1 MLNAKVTIFF
11 VTLLLLGSLV
21 GNAHAEPT
29 APELTESDG
38 QAAEN
43 YKVLRGFLKGA
54 GYSAAS
60 EQLICNTGG
69 DGIERCVPSTDVRG
83 YIVDIIRFV
92 LSIVGF
98 LFFGLLVYSG
108 YLWTTAG
115 GNDEAVKKAKAIAVK
130 AVTGFIIVLAAYSI
144 TSFVT
149 GFLQSSTAPQTTIP
163 R

>member
-1 MLNAKVTIFF
+1 MLSAKFKIAFF
-11 VTLLLLGSLV
+11 ALLLIGGLV
-21 GNAHAEPT
+21 GHVHAQPT
-29 APELTESDG
+29 EPELTESDG

-54 GYSAAS
+54 GYGAAS
-60 EQLICNTGG
+60 EQLICNTGN

-83 YIVDIIRFV
+83 YIADIIRFV
-92 LSIVGF
+92 LTVVGF

-115 GNDEAVKKAKAIAVK
+115 GNDDAVKQAKAIAVK
-130 AVTGFIIVLAAYSI
+130 AVTGFIIVLAAYGI
-144 TSFVT
+144 TTFVTSF
-149 GFLQSSTAPQTTIP
+149 LQTSTLPQTTMP